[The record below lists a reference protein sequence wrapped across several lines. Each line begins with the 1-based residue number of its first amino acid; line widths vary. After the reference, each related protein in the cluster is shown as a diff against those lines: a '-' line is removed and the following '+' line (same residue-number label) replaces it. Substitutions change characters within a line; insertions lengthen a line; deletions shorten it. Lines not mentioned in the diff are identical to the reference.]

1 LPTFSI
7 KIKSPKFILPSTE
20 NISGSV
26 QVDYV
31 YGKPVNGTV
40 VFRFGT
46 KEKNGKISYFGATDL
61 KQLVNGSAS
70 YYFQTNQFRQSPI
83 AWFPVVDG
91 FRFIVEVTVHER
103 VTGKKDKAIDDSG
116 LFVSSPYVIS
126 FKNAFSD
133 FKPNIETYVTV
144 SLELCRS

>member
-7 KIKSPKFILPSTE
+7 KIKSPKFIVPSTI
-20 NISGSV
+20 NVSGSV

-40 VFRFGT
+40 MFKFGN
-46 KEKNGKISYFGATDL
+46 KEKNGKVSYIGSTDL
-61 KQLVNGSAS
+61 KQLINGSAS
-70 YYFQTNQFRQSPI
+70 YFFETNQFRHLKEL
-83 AWFPVVDG
+83 AWFPFVNG
-91 FRFIVEVTVHER
+91 FRFVVEVTVHER

-116 LFVSSPYVIS
+116 LFVNSPYVIS

-144 SLELCRS
+144 SLNLK

>member
-1 LPTFSI
+1 
-7 KIKSPKFILPSTE
+7 LPSTV
-20 NISGSV
+20 NVSGSV

-31 YGKPVNGTV
+31 YGKPVNGSV
-40 VFRFGT
+40 IFKFGT
-46 KEKNGKISYFGATDL
+46 KEKNGKITYFGATDL
-61 KQLVNGSAS
+61 KQLANGSAS
-70 YYFQTNQFRQSPI
+70 YYFQTNQFRQSSLN
-83 AWFPVVDG
+83 WFPSVDG

-126 FKNAFSD
+126 FKNSFSD

-144 SLELCRS
+144 SLQLYVNSYCLT